1 MRKNINSLIVALHA
15 AETGGAPE
23 WLHLLPATSFKGVDG
38 RGPFAA
44 PNLTALIALF
54 QREGKKLP
62 VDENHAIDLAGK
74 AGMPSPARG
83 WIVDMQARADGLWG
97 KVEWTAEGDALVAG
111 KAYGYISPV
120 FTHTEKSPY
129 VIGKMMRVA
138 LTNDPNL
145 EFLTSLHSNQET
157 EMLEELRKAL
167 GLPETATEADV
178 LNAVKSTH
186 QANAANVALMARVR
200 EAAGV
205 AATADETVLVTALQ
219 SRGKATPAETEV
231 AELKGQIVS
240 LQTSLNQFTK
250 SAAVEK
256 ATAFIEGALKDGK
269 IVPAQRDMM
278 IAWHQRDPQVAE
290 EFIKNQPAL
299 NAGGLGGKK
308 PAGEADAARSTE
320 DDAVLAQMGLDPTAF
335 ETQKKA
341 LHSKGLI

>member
-1 MRKNINSLIVALHA
+1 MRKNINSLIIALHA
-15 AETGGAPE
+15 AENGGVPE
-23 WLHLLPATSFKGVDG
+23 WLNLLPATSFEGVDG
-38 RGPFAA
+38 RGPYAA
-44 PNLTALIALF
+44 PNIPALIALF
-54 QREGKKLP
+54 QREGVKLP
-62 VDENHAIDLAGK
+62 IDENHAIDLAGK

-97 KVEWTAEGDALVAG
+97 RVEWTAAGEAMVAG
-111 KAYGYISPV
+111 KDYGYISPV
-120 FTHTEKSPY
+120 FTHSESSPY
-129 VIGKMMRVA
+129 VIGKILRVA

-145 EFLTSLHSNQET
+145 KFLKSLHSNQET

-178 LNAVKSTH
+178 LNAVKSAH

-205 AATADETVLVTALQ
+205 PATADETVLVTALQ
-219 SRGKATPAETEV
+219 SRGKATAAEAEV
-231 AELKGQIVS
+231 AELKGQVVS
-240 LQTSLNQFTK
+240 LQTTLSQFTK
-250 SAAVEK
+250 NAAAEK
-256 ATAFIEGALKDGK
+256 ATAFIEGALKEGK
-269 IVPAQRDMM
+269 IVPAQRDSM
-278 IAWHQRDPQVAE
+278 IAWHQRDPQAAE
-290 EFIKNQPAL
+290 DFIKNQPAL

-308 PAGEADAARSTE
+308 PAGEGENVRSTE